1 MLDSLF
7 DAVVTFTIGLDDT
20 VFAILFIVMILLC
33 LLSLTFGFYFI
44 RHGRIMQDTP
54 TSKIRS
60 ASQGFVELEGKAR
73 SIDDKPIRAPGSKK
87 DCVWY
92 NYKVE
97 EKRGKD
103 WHLLDQ
109 QRSFYSFYID
119 DGTGVCA
126 IDPDEATVKPK
137 SSKVWT
143 RGNRRFTESRIHERE
158 EIYCLGQF
166 ETEQGP
172 SRQKV
177 IKESARVWLNQLK
190 SNRKELLGQF
200 DTNGDGEIDMDE
212 WNVARQIARTQ
223 AQKLID
229 DDYEPIQHH
238 VLVKPFGKKYPF
250 IVSCFNQGELTL
262 RYRFYSAGLFATFFV
277 TGIYAVIMWAIRWG
291 VGFR

>member
-1 MLDSLF
+1 MLDSF
-7 DAVVTFTIGLDDT
+7 INAVLTFTIGLDST
-20 VFAILFIVMILLC
+20 EFTMLFIVTILLC
-33 LLSLTFGFYFI
+33 LLSIPFGFYFI

-60 ASQGFVELEGKAR
+60 ASQGFVELEGRAR
-73 SIDDKPIRAPGSKK
+73 SIDDKPLRAPGSKK

-109 QRSFYSFYID
+109 QRSPFSFYID

-190 SNRKELLGQF
+190 ANRKELLRKF
-200 DTNGDGEIDMDE
+200 DADGDGEIDMDE
-212 WNVARQIARTQ
+212 WNVARQTAKAQ
-223 AQKLID
+223 AQKAVD
-229 DDYEPIQHH
+229 DDYEPTQHH
-238 VLVKPFGKKYPF
+238 VLVQPFSNKYPF
-250 IVSCFNQGELTL
+250 IVSCFDQDDLTL
-262 RYRFYSAGLFATFFV
+262 RYRFYSAGLFVTFFV
-277 TGIYAVIMWAIRWG
+277 TGIYSIIMGVIRWG
-291 VGFR
+291 V